1 MKEQAQLLVT
11 LISSAVWM
19 LKASTFMSREAVL
32 QSFSMPLPSRAPVK
46 LGTQTFSGKEGCVC
60 VLSRSHG
67 MGFV

>member
-32 QSFSMPLPSRAPVK
+32 QSFSSHYRAEHPLS
-46 LGTQTFSGKEGCVC
+46 
-60 VLSRSHG
+60 
-67 MGFV
+67 